1 MELDA
6 AKNQLS
12 KNLMLSESSRAETEE
27 KLKQTLKEREAYS
40 DQLAQTQRK
49 MDNISEDLEKVYN
62 LY

>member
-49 MDNISEDLEKVYN
+49 MDTISEDLDKVDN

>member
-27 KLKQTLKEREAYS
+27 KLKQTLREREAYS

-49 MDNISEDLEKVYN
+49 MDTISEDLDKVDN